1 MSKSNIIIRT
11 RYKRSLTASK
21 HISKWVD
28 YVSKKEKADAT
39 SLDDKN
45 IMNEYF
51 ALADKDSFLYEKCE
65 SFVWGQ
71 DGDINPKQDLPKIDD
86 TGFVWNLV
94 ISFPPDFA
102 IKNGLITKSDYYDLT
117 KHIMPSLIVDMGL
130 RLGNTIWYASLHRNT
145 DNPHLHISLIE
156 KNKTATKGF
165 VPQFAIQNMKSNIG
179 NYLIDNTKFYEL
191 RDKEFSNITGGI
203 SLKELT
209 KDDLVLILTEPK
221 NAITKQFKASFEIDG
236 IQLIFEQDAIEEIAN
251 EAIRQKTGARG
262 LRTIV
267 ERMLMDVMFEIP
279 DLGEKKSFYISAAGL
294 NKENLKIY
302 LKNFNLKIMGEGI
315 GAPAPK
321 VSWMDAPSLKD
332 AYKDLFDYFGIAVSL
347 KGELNTSDG
356 QIGLERQASSI
367 TMGNEMKPDFLF
379 AWKRPN
385 TMCDFV
391 AEDGNTYQVPDNLPI
406 FSDVRMILLMARSLG
421 IQMRGHVLVWHSQT
435 PKWFFKENYSTD
447 ANAAYVDK
455 ATMTA
460 RQEWYIKSVLEHIK
474 DWEDKNNNGERIIYC
489 WDVVNEAADD
499 SGTQLRSASNW
510 YKIYNLFLDLDIYT
524 FLHIVY

>member
-11 RYKRSLTASK
+11 RYKHSLTASK

-39 SLDDKN
+39 SLDNKN

-102 IKNGLITKSDYYDLT
+102 IKNGLITKADYYDLT

-130 RLGNTIWYASLHRNT
+130 KLDNTIWYASLHRNT

-165 VPQFAIQNMKSNIG
+165 IPQFAIQNMKSNIG

-209 KDDLVLILTEPK
+209 KVKGQKLYSDKFRKTL
-221 NAITKQFKASFEIDG
+221 NKQLLSFYDN
-236 IQLIFEQDAIEEIAN
+236 LP
-251 EAIRQKTGARG
+251 KTGRLQYNSKNMKPYKEELDNIIHFILSHDSVKYNYANYLRLLEEHQKELTSLYGMTKDNKSKKYYNDQLNRLYTKIGNEILSNYKKYQAMDLMAR
-262 LRTIV
+262 
-267 ERMLMDVMFEIP
+267 E
-279 DLGEKKSFYISAAGL
+279 KSFLSKHIKELKFKSRSDYAKDETKIKIAKDLYKLCMVAGL
-294 NKENLKIY
+294 NYNETKKVFQRW
-302 LKNFNLKIMGEGI
+302 LKNSKYNFDADALIGSCSTLDYEMSSTEYYNALKKLGYDYDRYN
-315 GAPAPK
+315 K
-321 VSWMDAPSLKD
+321 FRNKYF
-332 AYKDLFDYFGIAVSL
+332 YK
-347 KGELNTSDG
+347 ELNYKRFINQAINHLMYELEAEEK
-356 QIGLERQASSI
+356 QIIAEMQYELEEYR
-367 TMGNEMKPDFLF
+367 
-379 AWKRPN
+379 
-385 TMCDFV
+385 
-391 AEDGNTYQVPDNLPI
+391 
-406 FSDVRMILLMARSLG
+406 
-421 IQMRGHVLVWHSQT
+421 
-435 PKWFFKENYSTD
+435 
-447 ANAAYVDK
+447 
-455 ATMTA
+455 
-460 RQEWYIKSVLEHIK
+460 
-474 DWEDKNNNGERIIYC
+474 
-489 WDVVNEAADD
+489 
-499 SGTQLRSASNW
+499 
-510 YKIYNLFLDLDIYT
+510 
-524 FLHIVY
+524 

>member
-11 RYKRSLTASK
+11 RYKHSLTASK

-102 IKNGLITKSDYYDLT
+102 IKNGLITKADYYDLT

-130 RLGNTIWYASLHRNT
+130 KLDNTIWYASLHRNT

-165 VPQFAIQNMKSNIG
+165 IPQFAIQNMKSNIG
-179 NYLIDNTKFYEL
+179 NYLIDNTNFYEL

-209 KDDLVLILTEPK
+209 KVKGQKLYSDKFRKTLNQQLL
-221 NAITKQFKASFEIDG
+221 SFYDN
-236 IQLIFEQDAIEEIAN
+236 LP
-251 EAIRQKTGARG
+251 KTGRLQYNSKNMKPYKEELDNIIHFILSHDSVKYNYANYLRLLEEHQKELTSLYGMTKDNKSRKYYNDQLNRLYTKIGNEILLNYKKYQAMDLMAR
-262 LRTIV
+262 
-267 ERMLMDVMFEIP
+267 E
-279 DLGEKKSFYISAAGL
+279 KSFLSKHIKELKLKSRSDYAKDETKIKIAKDLYKLCMIAGL
-294 NKENLKIY
+294 NYNETKKVFERW
-302 LKNFNLKIMGEGI
+302 LKNSKYNFDVDALIGSCTILDYEMSSTEYYNALKKLGYDYERYN
-315 GAPAPK
+315 K
-321 VSWMDAPSLKD
+321 FKNKYF
-332 AYKDLFDYFGIAVSL
+332 YK
-347 KGELNTSDG
+347 ELNYKRFINQAINHLMYELEAEEK
-356 QIGLERQASSI
+356 QIIAEMQYELEEYR
-367 TMGNEMKPDFLF
+367 
-379 AWKRPN
+379 
-385 TMCDFV
+385 
-391 AEDGNTYQVPDNLPI
+391 
-406 FSDVRMILLMARSLG
+406 
-421 IQMRGHVLVWHSQT
+421 
-435 PKWFFKENYSTD
+435 
-447 ANAAYVDK
+447 
-455 ATMTA
+455 
-460 RQEWYIKSVLEHIK
+460 
-474 DWEDKNNNGERIIYC
+474 
-489 WDVVNEAADD
+489 
-499 SGTQLRSASNW
+499 
-510 YKIYNLFLDLDIYT
+510 
-524 FLHIVY
+524 